1 MATYTVT
8 HGFYADGYAAI
19 QTLTPMQVEV
29 GDTVVISSVGTKFN
43 GTHVVYSVQPF
54 QYTGTDSEGY
64 LTFDNQVPK
73 QNQIVVKHA
82 GHTND
87 DAYTAL
93 TGTVALTESCTWIVD
108 ADVVAWL
115 GVASATANDTAFI
128 TTATNAANAW
138 CFRKR
143 EEAGYTDAL
152 ATAPSADV
160 KLGAIMYAGT
170 LYRERGSVDSFAS
183 FDSFGGGTATVP
195 SATMGRIMQL
205 LGCNRSQVA

>member
-29 GDTVVISSVGTKFN
+29 GDSVVVSGVGAKFN
-43 GTHVVYSVQPF
+43 GTLVVYSVQPF

-64 LTFDNQVPK
+64 LTFDTASPK
-73 QNQIVVKHA
+73 QNQIIVKNA
-82 GHTND
+82 GQTND
-87 DAYTAL
+87 DAYQAL
-93 TGTVALTESCTWIVD
+93 TGTVALTETCTWVVD

-115 GVASATANDTAFI
+115 GIASATANDTAFI
-128 TTATNAANAW
+128 TTATNAANAY

-152 ATAPSADV
+152 ASAPSADV
-160 KLGAIMYAGT
+160 KLGTIMYAGT

-183 FDSFGGGTATVP
+183 FDAFGAGGATIP